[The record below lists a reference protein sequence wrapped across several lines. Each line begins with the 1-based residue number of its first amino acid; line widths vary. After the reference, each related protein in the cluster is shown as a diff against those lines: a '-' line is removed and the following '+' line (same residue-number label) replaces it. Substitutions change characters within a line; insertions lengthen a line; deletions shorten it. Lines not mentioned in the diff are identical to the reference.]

1 MAETPGGS
9 ARATDRILVVDFGAQ
24 YAQLIARR
32 VREQNVY
39 CQILRH
45 DISAERLA
53 ELAPK
58 GIILSGG
65 PASVYEE
72 NAPRCDPGLFRLGI
86 PVLGICYGMQLTC
99 DALGG
104 DVDNDGD
111 KDLFAT
117 AIEGINQF
125 YRNDGDMSFTNISS
139 TIGFFQ
145 TDLFTYGASFGDI
158 DNDGDLDVFISNRT
172 NTEENQRNYLYRNDE
187 GIYIDITQS
196 SGIPIQDEDGNENSQ
211 LSFCTIFFDYNK
223 DGFQDIYLA
232 NDKIDNIN
240 RLYKNLGNGTFEDV
254 SVASGSG
261 IAVNA
266 MTTTLGDYNND
277 GWFDIYITNT
287 QSSQAGN
294 GNVLLMNN
302 ADGTFTNVA
311 EETGTTFN
319 SFAWGAVFL
328 DADNDTLLDL
338 YVSGGFDGSIGSFL
352 SAAFYHQQNDG
363 TFVIP
368 QNIGFENDTRKSY
381 SNAIG
386 DINNDGKP
394 DIIVCNDIE
403 NNFLW
408 ENKTVNENNWLK
420 VKLEG
425 VISNR
430 DGIGNT
436 IEISIDGESQYRYTL
451 AGEGYL
457 SQNSFYEFFGTG
469 TATEIDFI
477 KVTWTATGTT
487 ETINNVDVNQA
498 IIIKEGSGILSNTD
512 IQTDNFFSMYPNPSN
527 NGIFKLSISDN
538 ERVSLQIFDL
548 SGRLVT
554 KKDDLRN
561 NDEIDVSHYH
571 KGIYVAKISS
581 GSNISSIKL
590 LVN

>member
-1 MAETPGGS
+1 MNKISFIFFLFFSNILCSQIAFEDVASYIGVDYSYGDSEYGGGVS
-9 ARATDRILVVDFGAQ
+9 FADFNNDGWDDITYASEDGAQ
-24 YAQLIARR
+24 
-32 VREQNVY
+32 VY
-39 CQILRH
+39 FFKNNNGVFNLVTLNG
-45 DISAERLA
+45 ISNTY
-53 ELAPK
+53 K
-58 GIILSGG
+58 TKQVIWID
-65 PASVYEE
+65 Y
-72 NAPRCDPGLFRLGI
+72 
-86 PVLGICYGMQLTC
+86 
-99 DALGG
+99 
-104 DVDNDGD
+104 DNDGD

-436 IEISIDGESQYRYTL
+436 IEISIDGQSQYRYTL

>member
-1 MAETPGGS
+1 MNKISFIFFLFFSNILCSQIAFEDVASYIGVDYSYGDSEYGGGVS
-9 ARATDRILVVDFGAQ
+9 FADFNNDGWDDITYASEDGAQ
-24 YAQLIARR
+24 
-32 VREQNVY
+32 VY
-39 CQILRH
+39 FFKNNNGAFNLVTLNG
-45 DISAERLA
+45 ISNTY
-53 ELAPK
+53 K
-58 GIILSGG
+58 TKQVIWID
-65 PASVYEE
+65 Y
-72 NAPRCDPGLFRLGI
+72 
-86 PVLGICYGMQLTC
+86 
-99 DALGG
+99 
-104 DVDNDGD
+104 DNDGD

-158 DNDGDLDVFISNRT
+158 DNDGDLDAFISNRT

-469 TATEIDFI
+469 TATEIDYI
-477 KVTWTATGTT
+477 KVTWTATGIT
-487 ETINNVDVNQA
+487 ETISNIDVNQA

-512 IQTDNFFSMYPNPSN
+512 IQTDNLFSMYPNPSN

>member
-1 MAETPGGS
+1 MNKISFIFFLFFSNILYSQIAFEDVASYIGVDYSYGDSEYGGGVS
-9 ARATDRILVVDFGAQ
+9 FADFNNDGWDDITYASEDGAQ
-24 YAQLIARR
+24 
-32 VREQNVY
+32 VY
-39 CQILRH
+39 FFKNNNGVFNLVTLNG
-45 DISAERLA
+45 ISNTY
-53 ELAPK
+53 K
-58 GIILSGG
+58 TKQVIWID
-65 PASVYEE
+65 Y
-72 NAPRCDPGLFRLGI
+72 
-86 PVLGICYGMQLTC
+86 
-99 DALGG
+99 
-104 DVDNDGD
+104 DNDGD

-158 DNDGDLDVFISNRT
+158 DNDGDLDAFISNRT

-240 RLYKNLGNGTFEDV
+240 RLYKNLGDGTFEDV

-436 IEISIDGESQYRYTL
+436 IEISIDGQSQYRYTL

-469 TATEIDFI
+469 TATEIDYI
-477 KVTWTATGTT
+477 KVTWTATGII
-487 ETINNVDVNQA
+487 ETITNIDVNQA

-512 IQTDNFFSMYPNPSN
+512 IQTDNLFNMYPNPSN
-527 NGIFKLSISDN
+527 NGIFKLSISDK

-571 KGIYVAKISS
+571 KGIYIAKISS
-581 GSNISSIKL
+581 GRNISSIKL

>member
-1 MAETPGGS
+1 MTTRVFILFLIFSNLSNAQLAFEDVATQVGVNYSYGDSEYGGGVS
-9 ARATDRILVVDFGAQ
+9 FADFNNDGWDDITYATEDGAQ
-24 YAQLIARR
+24 IYFFENNNGVFNL
-32 VREQNVY
+32 VTLNG
-39 CQILRH
+39 
-45 DISAERLA
+45 ISNTY
-53 ELAPK
+53 K
-58 GIILSGG
+58 TKQVIWID
-65 PASVYEE
+65 Y
-72 NAPRCDPGLFRLGI
+72 
-86 PVLGICYGMQLTC
+86 
-99 DALGG
+99 
-104 DVDNDGD
+104 DNDGD
-111 KDLFAT
+111 KDLFVT
-117 AIEGINQF
+117 AIEGINEF
-125 YRNDGDMSFTNISS
+125 YRNDGGMNFTNISS

-145 TDLFTYGASFGDI
+145 TDLFTYGTSFGDI
-158 DNDGDLDVFISNRT
+158 DNDGDLDAFISNRT
-172 NTEENQRNYLYRNDE
+172 STEQNQRNYLYRNDE
-187 GIYIDITQS
+187 GTFVDITQS
-196 SGIPIQDEDGNENSQ
+196 SGIPIEDEEGNENSQ
-211 LSFCTIFFDYNK
+211 LSFCTMFFDYNK

-232 NDKIDNIN
+232 NDKTDNIN

-363 TFVIP
+363 IFVIP
-368 QNIGFENDTRKSY
+368 QNIGFENDTRKSF

-394 DIIVCNDIE
+394 DIIVCNDTE

-408 ENKTVNENNWLK
+408 ENKTTNTNNWLK

-425 VISNR
+425 VTTNR

-436 IEISIDGESQYRYTL
+436 IEIFINGRSQYRYTL
-451 AGEGYL
+451 AGEGYI
-457 SQNSFYEFFGTG
+457 SQNSYHEFFGLG
-469 TATEIDFI
+469 EATELDYV
-477 KVTWTATGTT
+477 KVTWTGTNT
-487 ETINNVDVNQA
+487 EDIIYDVNANQS
-498 IIIKEGSGILSNTD
+498 ITIKEGIGVLTSND
-512 IQTDNFFSMYPNPSN
+512 IQTNSLFSLYPNPSYD
-527 NGIFKLSISDN
+527 GVFKLSVNNNKSN
-538 ERVSLQIFDL
+538 TLKVYDL
-548 SGRLVT
+548 AGRLIL
-554 KKDDLRN
+554 KIKNLKDKDQFSLN
-561 NDEIDVSHYH
+561 HCK
-571 KGIYVAKISS
+571 KGIYLAKVSS
-581 GSNISSIKL
+581 DHKSSTIKL
-590 LVN
+590 VLN

>member
-1 MAETPGGS
+1 MNKISFIFFLFFSNILCSQIAFEDVASYIGVDYSYGDSEYGGGVS
-9 ARATDRILVVDFGAQ
+9 FADFNNDGWDDITYASEDGAQ
-24 YAQLIARR
+24 
-32 VREQNVY
+32 VY
-39 CQILRH
+39 FFKNNNGVFNLVTLNG
-45 DISAERLA
+45 ISNTY
-53 ELAPK
+53 K
-58 GIILSGG
+58 TKQVIWID
-65 PASVYEE
+65 Y
-72 NAPRCDPGLFRLGI
+72 
-86 PVLGICYGMQLTC
+86 
-99 DALGG
+99 
-104 DVDNDGD
+104 DNDGD

>member
-1 MAETPGGS
+1 MNKISFIFFLFFSNILCSQIAFEDVASYIGVDYSYGDSEYGGGVS
-9 ARATDRILVVDFGAQ
+9 FADFNNDGWDDITYASEDGAQ
-24 YAQLIARR
+24 
-32 VREQNVY
+32 VY
-39 CQILRH
+39 FFKNNNGAFNLVTLNG
-45 DISAERLA
+45 ISNTY
-53 ELAPK
+53 K
-58 GIILSGG
+58 TKQVIWID
-65 PASVYEE
+65 Y
-72 NAPRCDPGLFRLGI
+72 
-86 PVLGICYGMQLTC
+86 
-99 DALGG
+99 
-104 DVDNDGD
+104 DNDGD

-469 TATEIDFI
+469 TATEIDYI

>member
-1 MAETPGGS
+1 MNKISFIFFLFFSNILCSQIAFEDVASYIGVDYSYGDSEYGGGVS
-9 ARATDRILVVDFGAQ
+9 FADFNNDGWDDITYASEDGAQ
-24 YAQLIARR
+24 
-32 VREQNVY
+32 VY
-39 CQILRH
+39 FFKNNNGVFNLVTLNG
-45 DISAERLA
+45 ISNTY
-53 ELAPK
+53 K
-58 GIILSGG
+58 TKQVIWID
-65 PASVYEE
+65 Y
-72 NAPRCDPGLFRLGI
+72 
-86 PVLGICYGMQLTC
+86 
-99 DALGG
+99 
-104 DVDNDGD
+104 DNDGD

-158 DNDGDLDVFISNRT
+158 DNDGDLDAFISNRT

-240 RLYKNLGNGTFEDV
+240 RLYKNLGDGTFEDV

-436 IEISIDGESQYRYTL
+436 IEISIDGQSQYRYTL

-469 TATEIDFI
+469 TATEIDYI
-477 KVTWTATGTT
+477 KVTWTATGTI

-512 IQTDNFFSMYPNPSN
+512 IQTDNLFSMYPNPSN

>member
-1 MAETPGGS
+1 MNKISFIFFLFFSNILCSQIAFEDVASYIGVDYSYGDSEYGGGVS
-9 ARATDRILVVDFGAQ
+9 FADFNNDGWDDITYASEDGAQ
-24 YAQLIARR
+24 
-32 VREQNVY
+32 VY
-39 CQILRH
+39 FFKNNNGVFNLVTLNG
-45 DISAERLA
+45 ISNTY
-53 ELAPK
+53 K
-58 GIILSGG
+58 TKQVIWID
-65 PASVYEE
+65 Y
-72 NAPRCDPGLFRLGI
+72 
-86 PVLGICYGMQLTC
+86 
-99 DALGG
+99 
-104 DVDNDGD
+104 DNDGD

-172 NTEENQRNYLYRNDE
+172 NNEENQRNYLYRNDE
-187 GIYIDITQS
+187 GIYKDITQS

-240 RLYKNLGNGTFEDV
+240 RLYKNLGDGTFEDV

-436 IEISIDGESQYRYTL
+436 IEISIDGQSQYRYTL

-469 TATEIDFI
+469 TAIEIDYI
-477 KVTWTATGTT
+477 KVTWTATGTI

-512 IQTDNFFSMYPNPSN
+512 IQTDNLFSMYPNPSN

-561 NDEIDVSHYH
+561 NDEVDVSHYH

-590 LVN
+590 FVN

>member
-1 MAETPGGS
+1 MNKISFIFFLFFSNILYSQIAFEDVASYIGVDYSYGDSEYGGGVS
-9 ARATDRILVVDFGAQ
+9 FADFNNDGWDDITYASEDGAQ
-24 YAQLIARR
+24 
-32 VREQNVY
+32 VY
-39 CQILRH
+39 FFKNNNGVFNLVTLNG
-45 DISAERLA
+45 ISNTY
-53 ELAPK
+53 K
-58 GIILSGG
+58 TKQVIWID
-65 PASVYEE
+65 Y
-72 NAPRCDPGLFRLGI
+72 
-86 PVLGICYGMQLTC
+86 
-99 DALGG
+99 
-104 DVDNDGD
+104 DNDGD

-394 DIIVCNDIE
+394 DIIVCNDTE

-469 TATEIDFI
+469 TATEIDYI
-477 KVTWTATGTT
+477 KVTWTATGII
-487 ETINNVDVNQA
+487 ETITNIDVNQA

-512 IQTDNFFSMYPNPSN
+512 IQTDNLFNMYPNPSN
-527 NGIFKLSISDN
+527 NGIFKLSISDK